1 MFSILTINA
10 ALQDIQ
16 IQGHSVYRPIAYIR
30 QRLSELA
37 IQIRKLDPD
46 IVCLQE
52 LFHHNLQQKFYLLLE
67 DRFPYACGFARK
79 GLKFRLG
86 NELITLSKFPVKNG
100 MFIRFDDA
108 ALEEKI
114 FTNKGFFKMTV
125 EIPGSGD
132 FQLINFHMTAG
143 GLKRHPEGP
152 KMEKIRSSQIQQ
164 VRGYSLSTM
173 PAILAGDLNAGPG
186 ASKKNYDEMINAGF
200 TDSFTVANGNGIS
213 WDPDNPL
220 IKLHGKHHLPP
231 QRVDHIFINKPA
243 EKIINPSGAMIVL
256 DYAGIRLTNG
266 KNIPVSDHYGVLVT
280 FESVSKEW

>member
-1 MFSILTINA
+1 MFSILTINT

-16 IQGHSVYRPIAYIR
+16 ILGHSVYRPIAYIR
-30 QRLSELA
+30 QRLSELV

-52 LFHHNLQQKFYLLLE
+52 LFHHNLQHKFYQLLE

-86 NELITLSKFPVKNG
+86 NELITLSKFPVKNSV
-100 MFIRFDDA
+100 FIRFDDA

-114 FTNKGFFKMTV
+114 FTSKGFFKMTV

-143 GLKRHPEGP
+143 GLRLHPENP
-152 KMEKIRSSQIQQ
+152 VMETIRSSQIQQ
-164 VRGYSLSTM
+164 VIGHSLPAM

-200 TDSFTVANGNGIS
+200 TDTFAVANGNGIS

-220 IKLHGKHHLPP
+220 IKWHGEYHLPP
-231 QRVDHIFINKPA
+231 QRVDHIFINQPA
-243 EKIINPSGAMIVL
+243 EKIIKPSSAKIVM
-256 DYAGIRLTNG
+256 DHAGIRLTNG
-266 KNIPVSDHYGVLVT
+266 KKIPVSDHYGVLVT
-280 FESVSKEW
+280 FESVNGK

>member
-1 MFSILTINA
+1 MLSILTINA
-10 ALQDIQ
+10 ALQDVQ
-16 IQGHSVYRPIAYIR
+16 ILGNSVYRPIAYIR

-37 IQIRKLDPD
+37 MQIRKLDPD

-52 LFHHNLQQKFYLLLE
+52 LFHHNLQHEFYLFLE

-100 MFIRFDDA
+100 MFTRFGNA

-125 EIPGSGD
+125 EIPGTGD

-143 GLKRHPEGP
+143 GLRLHPENP
-152 KMEKIRSSQIQQ
+152 EMEKIRSSQIQQ
-164 VRGYSLSTM
+164 VKEHSLPAI

-200 TDSFTVANGNGIS
+200 TDTFTVADGNGIS

-220 IKLHGKHHLPP
+220 IKWHGEYHLPP
-231 QRVDHIFINKPA
+231 QRVDHIFINKAA
-243 EKIINPSGAMIVL
+243 EQILKPSGAKIVL
-256 DYAGIRLTNG
+256 DHAGIRLTNG
-266 KNIPVSDHYGVLVT
+266 TNIPVSDHYGVLVT
-280 FESVSKEW
+280 FKPVTGD